1 MEDNRPVSQR
11 TAAARTDTVTMPIE
25 EYERLVKEQN
35 TLRNKRLNVLLDA
48 VENRSVPSQR
58 DLPKSKEVHLTG
70 VPQSAS
76 KHGKYRAARFKATS
90 MVDTM
95 VDTSKCDLPA
105 LLSSLDQGDLLRF
118 AAEYCE
124 TGKLPKWVTE
134 MEEV

>member
-1 MEDNRPVSQR
+1 
-11 TAAARTDTVTMPIE
+11 MPIE

-48 VENRSVPSQR
+48 VENRSVPFQR

-76 KHGKYRAARFKATS
+76 KHRKYRAARFKATP

-95 VDTSKCDLPA
+95 VDTSECDLPA